1 MAVTFSVHSTLADAL
16 LRNLLLTLFRPRRIL
31 LLLLSGLFPMTLGA
45 ADGDR
50 LAALAGDGGVL
61 LHSPAGE
68 AIISLNADVALIP
81 ASVLKIP
88 LSQVALHELGEDFRF
103 ETLFYR
109 NAAGDLLIR
118 GLGDPFL
125 VSEEIEAIA
134 DILAERGLTEV
145 NRLVMDDSAFA
156 PELDL
161 PFESDTLQPYG
172 ARNGALAV
180 NFNTVN
186 LTWSASGELQ
196 SAEEQTPLTPLAR
209 QLARQLQPGQ
219 TQRINVGEDPVTG
232 LQQAQQ
238 LFRIFLQR
246 QGITVMDEAFYR
258 ETVNENWGL
267 FYRHRSS
274 RSLQDNLEGLLR
286 YSNNFIANQ
295 VFLVMGAQVHGFPA
309 TAEAARQVLQNA
321 LKALYGE
328 GFGTDPDTL
337 LMLEGSG
344 LDRRQRSSARAIMR
358 VLENFKPHASLLTE
372 VDGALRKSGTLTGV
386 YNFAGFIPGP
396 GGLYPFVIL
405 TNQSRNNRA
414 RLLALLQREVSQYR
428 RQD

>member
-1 MAVTFSVHSTLADAL
+1 MAVTFSVHSKLADAL
-16 LRNLLLTLFRPRRIL
+16 LRNLLLTLSSPRRIL

-50 LAALAGDGGVL
+50 LGELAGDGGVL
-61 LHSPAGE
+61 LHSPDGE

-134 DILAERGLTEV
+134 GILDELGLTEV

-156 PELDL
+156 PQLDL

-186 LTWSASGELQ
+186 LAWTASGELQ

-209 QLARQLQPGQ
+209 QLARQLQAGQ

-238 LFRIFLQR
+238 LFRLFLQR
-246 QGITVMDEAFYR
+246 QAITVTDEAFYR
-258 ETVNENWGL
+258 ESVNESWEL

-274 RSLQDNLEGLLR
+274 RSLRDNLEGLLR

-295 VFLVMGAQVHGFPA
+295 VFLIMGAQVHGFPA
-309 TAEAARQVLQNA
+309 TAEAGRQVLQNA
-321 LKALYGE
+321 LETLYGE

-337 LMLEGSG
+337 LMREGSG
-344 LDRRQRSSARAIMR
+344 LDRRQRSSARAMMR
-358 VLENFKPHASLLTE
+358 VLESFKSHASLLTE

-386 YNFAGFIPGP
+386 YNFAGYIPGDE
-396 GGLYPFVIL
+396 GLYPFVIL
-405 TNQSRNNRA
+405 TNQARNHRA
-414 RLLALLQREVSQYR
+414 EILQLLQQAVAAQEN
-428 RQD
+428 

>member
-1 MAVTFSVHSTLADAL
+1 MNSPQRVL
-16 LRNLLLTLFRPRRIL
+16 LIL
-31 LLLLSGLFPMTLGA
+31 LLGLCPWTLAA
-45 ADGDR
+45 ADLDR
-50 LAALAGDGGVL
+50 IATLAGNGGVL
-61 LHSPAGE
+61 LHSPEGE
-68 AIISLNADVALIP
+68 ALISLNADAALIP

-109 NAAGDLLIR
+109 NAAGDLLVR

-134 DILAERGLTEV
+134 GILAERGLSEV
-145 NRLVMDDSAFA
+145 NRLVLDDSAFT
-156 PELDL
+156 PDLDL

-186 LTWSASGELQ
+186 LAWSASGELQ

-209 QLARQLQPGQ
+209 RLARQLQPGQ

-238 LFRIFLQR
+238 LFRIFLER
-246 QGITVMDEAFYR
+246 QGIAVRDQAFYR
-258 ETVNENWGL
+258 EEVSEQWTL

-274 RSLQDNLEGLLR
+274 RSLRDNLEGLLR

-295 VFLVMGAQVHGFPA
+295 LFLIMGAQTHGFPA
-309 TAEAARQVLQNA
+309 TAAAARQVLQNA
-321 LKALYGE
+321 LAALYGE
-328 GFGTDPDTL
+328 GFGTDPNTL

-344 LDRRQRSSARAIMR
+344 LDRRQRSSARAMMR
-358 VLENFKPHASLLTE
+358 VLESFKPHASLLTE
-372 VDGALRKSGTLTGV
+372 VDGALRKSGTLSGV

-405 TNQSRNNRA
+405 SNQARNNRA
-414 RLLALLQREVSQYR
+414 RLLQLLQREVAEHG
-428 RQD
+428 RQN